1 MLVHGIENAENY
13 IISRIYAP
21 AQSRDKNE
29 CWEHLNQLHNTMMDI
44 PWCLMGDFTK
54 ITYPNEKLGGTTPNV
69 NRFQRLDD
77 FLTNVNAEAL

>member
-1 MLVHGIENAENY
+1 
-13 IISRIYAP
+13 
-21 AQSRDKNE
+21 
-29 CWEHLNQLHNTMMDI
+29 
-44 PWCLMGDFTK
+44 MGDFTK